1 MLAAGKTADI
11 QVLLGV
17 DPLNIGEHFAVRR
30 KRGPTEVSLGR
41 KEEPQLTAGLHS
53 ATGFAETAVYE
64 EESGRRGQQTGNR
77 QHVARCGFFRM
88 RGGRKRGSAR
98 VRLHRLR

>member
-64 EESGRRGQQTGNR
+64 EESGRRGQQTGSR
-77 QHVARCGFFRM
+77 HYVAGGGFLRLRGRTGRGCARCGF
-88 RGGRKRGSAR
+88 
-98 VRLHRLR
+98 